1 MYGTRDFGILL
12 SRSLTVPLL
21 LLPFNFYA
29 LTQFGAV
36 LLMKMYKQ
44 KMVKMVWVV
53 CAVNNIGGCVFL
65 DPSFSIFKDYVR
77 YYQVYKTNRKKDVF
91 TYLEGVAKESLQT
104 FWKSKQMPLEVIY
117 YFFMI
122 WMVDYNTFQH
132 FFKPINIGRID
143 YISKIFEHSLHLLQ
157 ILITWLESFEN
168 LSILKRK

>member
-36 LLMKMYKQ
+36 LLIKMYKQ

-65 DPSFSIFKDYVR
+65 DPSFSIFKDYIR

-91 TYLEGVAKESLQT
+91 TYLEGVAKT

-132 FFKPINIGRID
+132 FYKLSSPFTLAELIIFQRFLNIV
-143 YISKIFEHSLHLLQ
+143 YIYLKSKF
-157 ILITWLESFEN
+157 
-168 LSILKRK
+168 